1 MTEQRTPDE
10 LSPQQQTELICKKLL
25 GLQVL
30 HLPYSGT
37 QTCTTWCDEKY
48 KRFDFIDKFETWAEA
63 GLILDALAR
72 DKAYSAAV
80 GFDPRSQHGDWCG
93 AAGHHSAHA
102 ASGPLAIRT
111 AALEYIRS
119 LP

>member
-25 GLQVL
+25 GLRVH
-30 HLPYSGT
+30 HLPYASVP
-37 QTCTTWCDEKY
+37 CTTWSDDKY
-48 KRFDFIDKFETWAEA
+48 NLYNYIDKFETWPEA
-63 GLILDALAR
+63 GLILEALKKAWPASR
-72 DKAYSAAV
+72 DQLRNLGGALV
-80 GFDPRSQHGDWCG
+80 IGDFRPSDVR
-93 AAGHHSAHA
+93 A
-102 ASGPLAIRT
+102 